1 LKASNKY
8 LEEIAQ
14 TLLYFYRFYPDFF
27 GFTVLKRTGTLH
39 FWCSTVLDS
48 SIKKIP
54 VNISIKLSLRHW
66 AKQCLF
72 FGQGF

>member
-27 GFTVLKRTGTLH
+27 GFTVLKRTGNFAFLVLH
-39 FWCSTVLDS
+39 
-48 SIKKIP
+48 
-54 VNISIKLSLRHW
+54 SLR
-66 AKQCLF
+66 
-72 FGQGF
+72 